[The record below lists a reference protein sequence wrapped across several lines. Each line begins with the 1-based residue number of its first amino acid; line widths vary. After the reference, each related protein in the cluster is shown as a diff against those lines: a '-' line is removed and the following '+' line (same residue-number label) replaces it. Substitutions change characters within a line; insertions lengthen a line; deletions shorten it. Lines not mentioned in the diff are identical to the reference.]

1 MSASTIK
8 RYLPLV
14 VVAIISSVITSI
26 VVVSYGF
33 PERKGDTAVAVAPA
47 VMSGYSGNLPSIAD
61 VAAKVGPAVVRIDTE
76 RVVTYRSPFSDDS
89 FFSPFFREFFG
100 GERIEPGTGSGF
112 IISSDGY
119 IVTNYHVVEESR
131 KVEVTLTDGR
141 TFAARVVD
149 GNKDAD
155 VAVIKINAKGLPVAQ
170 LGDSSKLRQ
179 GDWVTAIGNP
189 YGFDH
194 SVTAGVVSALGRRID
209 DERGGTLATG
219 DLIQTDAAINSGN
232 SGGPLINMDG
242 EVIGIN
248 TAIIPFAQG
257 IGFAISINSVKD
269 TLKDIVNYDEGPTP
283 WIGVWYQQIDDDISK
298 QLGLPDS
305 DGIFITN
312 VISDSPA
319 EKAGLKQGDVVREI
333 DGKRIT
339 AKMSLAEEISKKKV
353 GDKVVMWVWRGEQK
367 LYVTVVLGQY
377 AGDTLM
383 LK

>member
-1 MSASTIK
+1 
-8 RYLPLV
+8 
-14 VVAIISSVITSI
+14 
-26 VVVSYGF
+26 
-33 PERKGDTAVAVAPA
+33 
-47 VMSGYSGNLPSIAD
+47 
-61 VAAKVGPAVVRIDTE
+61 VGPAVVRIDTE

-112 IISSDGY
+112 VISSDGY

-141 TFAARVVD
+141 TFTARVVD

-155 VAVIKINAKGLPVAQ
+155 VAIIKINAKGLPVAR

-209 DERGGTLATG
+209 DAQGGTLATG

-269 TLKDIVNYDEGPTP
+269 TLKDIVNYDEGPRP
-283 WIGVWYQQIDDDISK
+283 WIGVWYQQIDDDIAK

-319 EKAGLKQGDVVREI
+319 EKAGLRQGDVVREI

-339 AKMSLAEEISKKKV
+339 AKMSLAEEISNKKV
-353 GDKVVMWVWRGEQK
+353 GDKVVMRVWRGEQK
-367 LYVTVVLGQY
+367 LYVTIILGEY

>member
-1 MSASTIK
+1 MNASAIK
-8 RYLPLV
+8 KYLPLV

-33 PERKGDTAVAVAPA
+33 PDRKGDTAVAVSPA
-47 VMSGYSGNLPSIAD
+47 VVSSYSGSLPSIAD
-61 VAAKVGPAVVRIDTE
+61 VAATVGPAVVRIDTE

-149 GNKDAD
+149 GNK
-155 VAVIKINAKGLPVAQ
+155 VAR

-269 TLKDIVNYDEGPTP
+269 TLKDIVNFDEGPTP

-312 VISDSPA
+312 VISGSPA

-367 LYVTVVLGQY
+367 LYVTVVLGEY
-377 AGDTLM
+377 SGDTLM